1 MLEIEQEAGRQE
13 VEGGR
18 GRGWSLFC
26 GFQKPGHPKPYP
38 RREAREF
45 MPACS
50 VLCCVHAV
58 GFGRE
63 IVVLLSAS
71 SDVPPRCVM
80 MPSRFA
86 AHFSLTPPPIN
97 HTHRTA

>member
-1 MLEIEQEAGRQE
+1 MRLEGGWVLEIEQEAGRQE

-50 VLCCVHAV
+50 VLCCVNAV

-71 SDVPPRCVM
+71 SDVRLAVC
-80 MPSRFA
+80 R
-86 AHFSLTPPPIN
+86 SLL
-97 HTHRTA
+97 